1 MAGELKMDK
10 RRDKIVELLKKD
22 GTVKVKRLS
31 ELLGATSVTIRSDLA
46 ALEKEEYLQRIS
58 GGAILTPKN
67 TYKVDFNR
75 RIETNLTLKRAIAA
89 KTVEM
94 IPSGSTLMINSGTTT
109 FLVSKELKKECNL
122 NIVTNSIEVA
132 LELGRHPTFKVIL
145 LGGDINSQYGFLYGN
160 DTIEQMRHYKAD
172 YAILSMDGIGP
183 NVGLTTF
190 HAEEALV
197 DRMMVERS
205 RNVILVADSSK
216 FEHEGFYYVSDLS
229 NISTW
234 VTDSKIPPR
243 AVSEM
248 QEKNVKVVIA
258 QNVETSE

>member
-1 MAGELKMDK
+1 MAGDLKMDK
-10 RRDKIVELLKKD
+10 RREKIVEFLKNK
-22 GTVKVKRLS
+22 GSVKVKELT

-46 ALEKEEYLQRIS
+46 ALEKEEYLQRTS

-67 TYKVDFNR
+67 TYKVDFAQR
-75 RIETNLTLKRAIAA
+75 KEINLPLKQAIAE
-89 KTVEM
+89 KTVEL
-94 IPSGSTLMINSGTTT
+94 IPNGSTVMINSGTTT
-109 FLVSKELKKECNL
+109 FLVSKELKKKSNL

-132 LELGRHPTFKVIL
+132 LELGRHPSFKVIL

-160 DTIEQMRHYKAD
+160 DTIEQMLHYKAD
-172 YAILSMDGIGP
+172 YAILSMDGICQ

-205 RNVILVADSSK
+205 RKVIVVADSSK

-229 NISTW
+229 AISTW
-234 VTDSKIPPR
+234 VTDSKIPSC

-248 QEKNVKVVIA
+248 QAKDIEVVIA
-258 QNVETSE
+258 QQ